1 MVASKAMGRRSA
13 GLLLFRERGPE
24 LQVLLVHPGGPLW
37 AKKDDAA
44 WSIPKGEPCD
54 GEDALAAA
62 RREFHEETGFVAGD
76 PAIPLTPVRVPGG
89 KLIQAWAVRGDA
101 DPATLR
107 SNEFEMEWPPRSG
120 RRRGFPEVD
129 RAAWFSIADAKVKIS
144 KGQLPLLDEL
154 LRLVSAH

>member
-1 MVASKAMGRRSA
+1 MRRRSA
-13 GLLLFRERGPE
+13 GLLLFRERGKE

-54 GEDALAAA
+54 GEEPLAAA

-76 PAIPLTPVRVPGG
+76 PVIPLTPVRMPSG

-101 DPATLR
+101 DPETLQ
-107 SNEFEMEWPPRSG
+107 SNEFEMEWPPKSG
-120 RRRGFPEVD
+120 RRRSFPEVD
-129 RAAWFSIADAKVKIS
+129 RAAWFSIADAKVKIL
-144 KGQLPLLDEL
+144 KGQLPFLDEL
-154 LRLVSAH
+154 LRLVSAQ